1 MGDLNGLSG
10 SAIAVLT
17 LAAIVLTALA
27 IVTGFKNTNLVD
39 NTTADA
45 FTTGLAIFGS
55 FVGVLVLGI
64 VGKAIIGLFKKGG

>member
-1 MGDLNGLSG
+1 MGDLKGLSG

-27 IVTGFKNTNLVD
+27 IVTGFKNTGLVD
-39 NTTADA
+39 NTTANA
-45 FTTGLAIFGS
+45 FVTGLAIFGS

-64 VGKAIIGLFKKGG
+64 VGKAIIGLFSKK